1 MFMED
6 FKKYFDNSE
15 YVTKIVG
22 NNDDVP
28 LSLDNDKIASLVAL
42 LTLPENKEF
51 KEETLLILK
60 KEKAGDL
67 LITAITKA
75 KKNKHILVAAC
86 WESEINYSH
95 QLPFFINLA
104 LDTDYLVSLEAIT
117 VISTMEGPFNKD
129 DVQNGIEKVREEQKK
144 LNSERV
150 VLLNDLVNTLIGLNG

>member
-1 MFMED
+1 MED
-6 FKKYFDNSE
+6 FKKYFDNKE

-22 NNDDVP
+22 AEEEAENLTVA
-28 LSLDNDKIASLVAL
+28 NDKITSLIQL
-42 LTLPENKEF
+42 LTLSENRDF

-67 LITAITKA
+67 LITAIKKT

-86 WESEINYSH
+86 WESEIDFSKH
-95 QLPFFINLA
+95 LPFFIGLA

-117 VISTMEGPFNKD
+117 VISTMEGPFNPNEVKEAIKS
-129 DVQNGIEKVREEQKK
+129 VKEEQKK

-150 VLLNDLVNTLIGLNG
+150 VLLNDLAVTLEGFL

>member
-1 MFMED
+1 MED
-6 FKKYFDNSE
+6 FKKYFDNKE

-22 NNDDVP
+22 AEEEEAN
-28 LSLDNDKIASLVAL
+28 LTIANDKITSLIQL
-42 LTLPENKEF
+42 LTLSENRDF

-67 LITAITKA
+67 LITAIKKT

-86 WESEINYSH
+86 WESEIDFSKH
-95 QLPFFINLA
+95 LPFFVALA

-117 VISTMEGPFNKD
+117 VISTMEGPFNPNEVKEAIKS
-129 DVQNGIEKVREEQKK
+129 VKEEQKK

-150 VLLNDLVNTLIGLNG
+150 VLLNDLAVTLEGFL